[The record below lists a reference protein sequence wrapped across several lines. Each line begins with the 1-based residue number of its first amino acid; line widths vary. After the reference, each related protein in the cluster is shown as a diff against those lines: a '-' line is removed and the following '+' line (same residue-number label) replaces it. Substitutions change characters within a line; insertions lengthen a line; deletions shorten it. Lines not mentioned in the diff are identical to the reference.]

1 MMKILQIKTRIGQLF
16 NSTVLVIS
24 LLFFNAGLLNAQN
37 QGSNDA
43 PSLLRKGIAFAG
55 FSGGASLRESENEN
69 ALVATIQEQSKT
81 GYNLIFAGGYMLKQ
95 EFAVGAAL
103 RVDQSRLTKTVVDS
117 DGITSDVQEA
127 GSIITSS
134 IFVKAF
140 IPLTV
145 SKRINLYNIA
155 GMAWVADRNN
165 RENSSQDVLTRTY
178 TSKNSL
184 QLGVSPGIQVFIV
197 EGFATEVGVNVAG
210 FSATQKV
217 VAVNGIE
224 DSTVNT
230 FDLDLRV
237 NILSLNISFYYYFP
251 IRKQS

>member
-1 MMKILQIKTRIGQLF
+1 MRSLQFKTRIGRF
-16 NSTVLVIS
+16 ICGII
-24 LLFFNAGLLNAQN
+24 LLIGLPFSETGFLNAQN
-37 QGSNDA
+37 PESDEA
-43 PSLLRKGIAFAG
+43 PSLLRKGIVFGG

-69 ALVATIQEQSKT
+69 ALVVTIQEQSKT
-81 GYNLIFAGGYMLKQ
+81 GYNLIFAGGYLLKP
-95 EFAVGAAL
+95 EFALGAAI
-103 RVDQSRLTKTVVDS
+103 RIDQSRLNKTIVDS
-117 DGITSDVQEA
+117 EGITSDIQEA

-140 IPLTV
+140 IPITPN
-145 SKRINLYNIA
+145 KRINLYNIA
-155 GMAWVADRNN
+155 GIALVADRNVT
-165 RENSSQDVLTRTY
+165 ENFSQDVLTRTY
-178 TSKNSL
+178 ASKNSL

-210 FSATQKV
+210 FSATRKV
-217 VAVNGIE
+217 VNVNGE
-224 DSTVNT
+224 YDSGVNT

>member
-1 MMKILQIKTRIGQLF
+1 MRILQLKTRTIQPLRCF
-16 NSTVLVIS
+16 VIIIVLALIEVEILSAQS
-24 LLFFNAGLLNAQN
+24 LGNEEAHSRLG
-37 QGSNDA
+37 
-43 PSLLRKGIAFAG
+43 KGVVFAG
-55 FSGGASLRESENEN
+55 FSGGASLRGSENEN
-69 ALVATIQEQSKT
+69 ALVVTIQEQSKT
-81 GYNLIFAGGYMLKQ
+81 GYNLIFTGGYMLKP
-95 EFAVGAAL
+95 EFAVGAAM

-134 IFVKAF
+134 IFVKSF
-140 IPLTV
+140 IPLTAN
-145 SKRINLYNIA
+145 KRINLYNIA

-165 RENSSQDVLTRTY
+165 SENFSQDLLTRTY

-184 QLGVSPGIQVFIV
+184 QLGVSPGIQVFVV

-210 FSATQKV
+210 FSATQKIV
-217 VAVNGIE
+217 SVNGVE
-224 DSTVNT
+224 DSSVNT

>member
-1 MMKILQIKTRIGQLF
+1 MRSLHIKTRISGPLRGF
-16 NSTVLVIS
+16 VFVIAFAFIK
-24 LLFFNAGLLNAQN
+24 LGFLNAQSP
-37 QGSNDA
+37 GSQEA
-43 PSLLRKGIAFAG
+43 HSRLGKGIAFAG

-69 ALVATIQEQSKT
+69 ALVVTIQEQSKT
-81 GYNLIFAGGYMLKQ
+81 GYNLIFTGGYMLKP
-95 EFAVGAAL
+95 EFALGAAV
-103 RVDQSRLTKTVVDS
+103 RVDQSRLSKSVLDS

-140 IPLTV
+140 IPLTAN
-145 SKRINLYNIA
+145 KRINLYNIA

-165 RENSSQDVLTRTY
+165 SENFSQDLLTRTY

-184 QLGVSPGIQVFIV
+184 QLGVSPGIQVFVV

-217 VAVNGIE
+217 VAVNGVE

-237 NILSLNISFYYYFP
+237 NIFSLNISFYYYFP